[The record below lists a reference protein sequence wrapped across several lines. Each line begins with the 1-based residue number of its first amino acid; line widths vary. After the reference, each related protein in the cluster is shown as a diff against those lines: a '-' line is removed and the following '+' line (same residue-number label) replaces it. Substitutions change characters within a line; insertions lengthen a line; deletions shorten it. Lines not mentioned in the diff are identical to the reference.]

1 MNNRLSRY
9 AGIALLALAT
19 LLTACGVGSSSSS
32 TVSGGP
38 PPSPTEPDPEPPTPV
53 VGEGSVRVLSNRAD
67 LISGGD
73 ALIEITADN
82 PALLHNARVTL
93 GDTDVSNRFQ
103 STGEALKGLV
113 EGMAPGPHTL
123 RVTLADDSVLQQPLI
138 NHPKGGPVFS
148 GPQRFSPGPATTRRP
163 WTRSATSPP
172 STGSNTCPPANC
184 RRSSPASIR

>member
-19 LLTACGVGSSSSS
+19 LLTACGGGSSSSS

-73 ALIEITADN
+73 ALIS
-82 PALLHNARVTL
+82 H
-93 GDTDVSNRFQ
+93 G
-103 STGEALKGLV
+103 
-113 EGMAPGPHTL
+113 
-123 RVTLADDSVLQQPLI
+123 
-138 NHPKGGPVFS
+138 
-148 GPQRFSPGPATTRRP
+148 
-163 WTRSATSPP
+163 
-172 STGSNTCPPANC
+172 
-184 RRSSPASIR
+184 